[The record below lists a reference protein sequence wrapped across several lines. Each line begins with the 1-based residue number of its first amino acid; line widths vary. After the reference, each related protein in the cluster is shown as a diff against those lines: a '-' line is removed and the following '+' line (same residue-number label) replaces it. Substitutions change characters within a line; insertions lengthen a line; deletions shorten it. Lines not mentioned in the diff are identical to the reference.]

1 MSRRCE
7 TQALPDPRFATTYRI
22 DYKGAPYY
30 THFTND
36 PRTARITLPSV
47 IGEVWCRPGYQ
58 PTRLNKGYELTV
70 NDYPFHSIQ
79 YGGSLWP
86 NVVYTDLVSDN

>member
-1 MSRRCE
+1 MS
-7 TQALPDPRFATTYRI
+7 LPDPRFATTYRA
-22 DYKGAPYY
+22 DFKGRPYN
-30 THFTND
+30 THV
-36 PRTARITLPSV
+36 RAGYITLPSV
-47 IGEVWCRPGYQ
+47 VGELWCRPGYQ

-86 NVVYTDLVSDN
+86 TVVYTDLVTDN